1 MLFPIPTLSIGAA
14 YAGEGLISRR
24 ILRAHNSHHPVDW
37 CPADAS
43 ARINVFDPFSQD
55 LVRDVALACL
65 RGGSGS
71 EVALRALVTGVPH
84 LMPGM
89 CERAGGGWGFWLAG
103 RSLIIEALKQR
114 NFGCIRVLAQAVLGG
129 GTNQRAR
136 VCCTDAMRLITS
148 TGTYA
153 LVESGVRIGDM
164 LGKVWI
170 PATNE
175 EERLNCMM
183 EMVVETAD
191 QRLRKRGQGST
202 HGQKGNPVNSLAIH
216 AGRDSMLKG
225 R

>member
-1 MLFPIPTLSIGAA
+1 M
-14 YAGEGLISRR
+14 
-24 ILRAHNSHHPVDW
+24 
-37 CPADAS
+37 
-43 ARINVFDPFSQD
+43 
-55 LVRDVALACL
+55 VREVALACL

-71 EVALRALVTGVPH
+71 EVALRSLVTGVPH
-84 LMPGM
+84 LMPGI

-114 NFGCIRVLAQAVLGG
+114 NFGCTRVLVQAVLGEG
-129 GTNQRAR
+129 KDQRSR
-136 VCCTDAMRLITS
+136 VCCSDALRLITA

-153 LVESGVRIGDM
+153 LVENGVQIGDM
-164 LGKVWI
+164 LGKVWV

-191 QRLRKRGQGST
+191 QRLREMGPRST
-202 HGQKGNPVNSLAIH
+202 HGQKGNPVNSVAVH